1 MNLIEKYKKKV
12 LQILVLLLSLCILI
26 PATSAID
33 ISGEEKTIF
42 TAEEDAGIYAAID
55 SGNILIREAL
65 LDKVSSWSK
74 FYIYNISEEKLEKIA
89 DYSFYSHNLAINK
102 NIAVWQVKSEERDWV
117 EGQFDIY
124 AYNLDERNVP
134 KIIVDKFNSVDD
146 LTVGENMII
155 ITGRNSIAES
165 SDYDHGDIFVY
176 NLEDG
181 DMNRYE
187 LPGFQSEVAIS
198 EKNLA
203 FRDNRYGQLTAMVH
217 LMNLENGETRQL
229 GDEKKGIYFSPDIS
243 GDKMVYCFYED
254 FRWFL
259 EDNPPGKLLMTDIS
273 TNETTVIASPGVQI
287 KGGPKID
294 GDNIV
299 WGDKRNGIY
308 YSVWF
313 YDINEGKE
321 VFIADTN
328 EEYGTEVDISG
339 DTIIWT
345 DIVDGKDVL
354 KLIKLDIP
362 VISVTVTETPQNTE
376 YITSETKSEESSS
389 QTADLPLG
397 LPVAAVIFGL
407 CFIARRTNNYEK
419 Q

>member
-102 NIAVWQVKSEERDWV
+102 NIAVWQGKSEERDFV
-117 EGQFDIY
+117 EGKYDVY
-124 AYNLDERNVP
+124 LYNLDERNTP

-176 NLEDG
+176 NLED
-181 DMNRYE
+181 E
-187 LPGFQSEVAIS
+187 SLTKHEFPGCQYGVAIS
-198 EKNLA
+198 EDCLV
-203 FRDNRYGQLTAMVH
+203 FYDDRYGQMKDTVH
-217 LMNLENGETRQL
+217 LMNFDTGKTRQI
-229 GDEKKGIYFSPDIS
+229 GDEKKGVYSNPDIS
-243 GDKMVYCFYED
+243 GDKIVYKFDED
-254 FRWFL
+254 FGSFL
-259 EDNPPGKLLMTDIS
+259 KDSAPQQLIMTDIY
-273 TNETTVIASPGVQI
+273 TNDTTFIASPGVRI
-287 KGGPKID
+287 KSHPKIG

-299 WGDKRNGIY
+299 WTDKRNGK
-308 YSVWF
+308 YSVWL
-313 YDINEGKE
+313 YNLKE
-321 VFIADTN
+321 ESEILISVTD
-328 EEYGTEVDISG
+328 EEYGGAVDISG
-339 DTIIWT
+339 DTVIWT

-362 VISVTVTETPQNTE
+362 ETSTVLTETPQSLE
-376 YITSETKSEESSS
+376 KSTAENDLEENPTQVANLSS
-389 QTADLPLG
+389 G
-397 LPVAAVIFGL
+397 LTVAAVIFGL
-407 CFIARRTNNYEK
+407 CFFVMRTINYK
-419 Q
+419 K